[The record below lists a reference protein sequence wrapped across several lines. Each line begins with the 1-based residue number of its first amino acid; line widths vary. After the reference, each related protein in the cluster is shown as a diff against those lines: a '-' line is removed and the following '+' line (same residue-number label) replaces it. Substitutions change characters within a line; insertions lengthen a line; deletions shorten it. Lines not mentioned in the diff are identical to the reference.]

1 MSATD
6 AIIVGAGSWG
16 KALAHTLVINKKKLL
31 FILGT
36 KKTIARIFRKLIT

>member
-16 KALAHTLVINKKKLL
+16 KALAHTLVINKKK
-31 FILGT
+31 ITIYSGT